1 MRALARRCAALLVL
15 KRGLALSPRTLITFD
30 VDSTLVKG
38 SSAQAEASAHA
49 RSFAVATGA
58 VFGDGAPTG
67 LPAAEGARRR
77 AGGRRAALPEVCAM
91 CASVAGVDDEAFAVG
106 IEPLPGVVVTL
117 TALASDPR
125 VVCGLVTGNVE
136 AIAEEDAGDGPPR
149 SALAPPDP
157 EQVAGGG
164 LAAAEAESAFLGGFG
179 SDFCSGDIDDADRNH
194 LDRGEQIAI
203 AWRRARRAHPSLE
216 RLVHVGDAP
225 ADVLAARACALEG
238 LLDGDDGPGVVG
250 CVARPPS
257 TPSAAARS
265 ASRPRTASA
274 MPLALRAA
282 LVFGAALAMAPRSAG
297 PPKRPKSAPRR
308 ITSDSVKTT
317 GLSLKTQLSLVRAVK
332 KKGDAPPRER
342 RRVNKAGAS
351 KKAENVTAPPPALY
365 EKTSLFVDGYNAIF
379 GDKDLDATS
388 RGPGGLDG
396 ARERLIRGCDVL
408 CESRNWEG
416 TVCFDAHST
425 DDELTE
431 ERVSPRLTV
440 VYTAE
445 RQTADAYLEAAAAA
459 RKPLGAGA
467 TVVASNDGM
476 VRLMATA
483 QQAST
488 MRVDA
493 LMDAVAGADR
503 ALASRMGAIRAAN
516 ALGRGGDGEYARSA
530 IWRTA
535 TRPRRGARATR
546 ARAPS
551 ARTCRRCWR
560 ASRRATAPR
569 AALGDL

>member
-1 MRALARRCAALLVL
+1 
-15 KRGLALSPRTLITFD
+15 
-30 VDSTLVKG
+30 
-38 SSAQAEASAHA
+38 
-49 RSFAVATGA
+49 
-58 VFGDGAPTG
+58 
-67 LPAAEGARRR
+67 
-77 AGGRRAALPEVCAM
+77 
-91 CASVAGVDDEAFAVG
+91 
-106 IEPLPGVVVTL
+106 
-117 TALASDPR
+117 
-125 VVCGLVTGNVE
+125 
-136 AIAEEDAGDGPPR
+136 
-149 SALAPPDP
+149 
-157 EQVAGGG
+157 
-164 LAAAEAESAFLGGFG
+164 
-179 SDFCSGDIDDADRNH
+179 
-194 LDRGEQIAI
+194 
-203 AWRRARRAHPSLE
+203 
-216 RLVHVGDAP
+216 
-225 ADVLAARACALEG
+225 
-238 LLDGDDGPGVVG
+238 
-250 CVARPPS
+250 
-257 TPSAAARS
+257 
-265 ASRPRTASA
+265 

-342 RRVNKAGAS
+342 RRVNKAGAG
-351 KKAENVTAPPPALY
+351 KKAENATAPPPALY

-425 DDELTE
+425 DDELKE

-483 QQAST
+483 QKAST

-516 ALGRGGDGEYARSA
+516 ALGGGGDGEYDPLRDLADRHASEE
-530 IWRTA
+530 
-535 TRPRRGARATR
+535 GR
-546 ARAPS
+546 ARDAREGALRADVS
-551 ARTCRRCWR
+551 ALLARVAAGDGAARR
-560 ASRRATAPR
+560 
-569 AALGDL
+569 ALGDLERDMAPRTRKAFDGEKRLLGLLDLLRDGWWVDDLKTD